1 MTERIWLNVTMTLLS
16 DAIFGAGY
24 SIPGAEDIAVCKND
38 RGLPYLKGSTLK
50 GLVRESVENLVDWAG
65 LSTELP
71 KELFGEEGWEGVT
84 DGRRLQFTALQLLQ
98 APEDPQACYQNRVF
112 TALEQGTVKEGSL
125 RMAACIRAGLEFGGQ
140 ICCAKEDEELVRQAF
155 AGVKW
160 LGTLRSRGFGRVAFA
175 LERVAPAQPARS
187 VLNAT
192 CLRYR
197 LRTLLPV
204 MIPNLSKSY
213 GNNSETRG
221 YLPGSVIRGMVLS
234 QLAQQR
240 PGWFEQ
246 NRRML
251 LSDEIRFLNA
261 EPVGAPGALPA
272 IMGFYGDKASDEMI
286 SVLNKDVMGKKRAGL
301 GTNCSLEGNTVRFW
315 SSRTS
320 SAMRL
325 NQRTAEDK
333 EDKTLFQVRY
343 LEQDQEFEGYII
355 LPKASFAG
363 VIGEVMQG
371 HVWIGADRYQGYGE
385 CEITNL
391 EAVDQPD
398 WIQRYGYRQQSEVG
412 TTLYLL
418 LMAPTA
424 MYNIWGENCGLDL
437 ELLKEQLGV
446 EQLEIQACSTAMA
459 LFGGYNRTWKC
470 RTKWERMYDR
480 GSIFKL
486 SCEKEAPSLEA
497 LQKIQ
502 EQGLGMRRAEG
513 YGQVLFLRPELFEA
527 IDRKAPL
534 EQEASEKQQSVQQA
548 VRRAKYRWVMEH
560 SKGLYQNKFSKSQ
573 GGALQALCE
582 KAKRR
587 HGDCTELEEHLT
599 KNLEKRGPEY
609 RKRYVHVAAL
619 VKSVLESPLAETLSL
634 PSAPDSVEERL
645 QLLIML
651 FDHSRKMDQ
660 QDLQK
665 GEV

>member
-1 MTERIWLNVTMTLLS
+1 MEQLRPIDMLIHCGDSEGSEDYIRRLADCPVH
-16 DAIFGAGY
+16 IVAGN
-24 SIPGAEDIAVCKND
+24 ND
-38 RGLPYLKGSTLK
+38 FFS
-50 GLVRESVENLVDWAG
+50 
-65 LSTELP
+65 ELP
-71 KELFGEEGWEGVT
+71 KEDEFCIGNYHVLITHGH
-84 DGRRLQFTALQLLQ
+84 
-98 APEDPQACYQNRVF
+98 YYYISM
-112 TALEQGTVKEGSL
+112 GTEML
-125 RMAACIRAGLEFGGQ
+125 
-140 ICCAKEDEELVRQAF
+140 KEDARA
-155 AGVKW
+155 
-160 LGTLRSRGFGRVAFA
+160 RGFN
-175 LERVAPAQPARS
+175 L
-187 VLNAT
+187 
-192 CLRYR
+192 
-197 LRTLLPV
+197 V
-204 MIPNLSKSY
+204 MF
-213 GNNSETRG
+213 GHTH
-221 YLPGSVIRGMVLS
+221 
-234 QLAQQR
+234 R
-240 PGWFEQ
+240 P
-246 NRRML
+246 
-251 LSDEIRFLNA
+251 
-261 EPVGAPGALPA
+261 
-272 IMGFYGDKASDEMI
+272 
-286 SVLNKDVMGKKRAGL
+286 
-301 GTNCSLEGNTVRFW
+301 
-315 SSRTS
+315 
-320 SAMRL
+320 
-325 NQRTAEDK
+325 
-333 EDKTLFQVRY
+333 Y

-355 LPKASFAG
+355 LPEASFAG